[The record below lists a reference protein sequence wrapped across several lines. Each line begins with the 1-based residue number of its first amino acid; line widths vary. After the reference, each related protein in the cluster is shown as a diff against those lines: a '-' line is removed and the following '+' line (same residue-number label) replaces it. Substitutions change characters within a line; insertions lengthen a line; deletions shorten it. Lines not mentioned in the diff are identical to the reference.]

1 MPRTNRPPT
10 YRYHKARNCAVVTID
25 GRNRYLGSYG
35 SPESHEAYARLIAE
49 WNSNGKQF
57 FPTPAESSSAEQ
69 SVGEITNIRL
79 FKGLEADV
87 VFLLGLTAKDQRT
100 GKLQVYTQGSRART
114 LLYVSRLR
122 QGGAA

>member
-1 MPRTNRPPT
+1 MTQTLPT
-10 YRYHKARNCAVVTID
+10 YRYHKARDCAVVTID

-69 SVGEITNIRL
+69 SVGEIMLRYMTFATGYYVKNGEPTGEVENIRCAL
-79 FKGLEADV
+79 RSLK
-87 VFLLGLTAKDQRT
+87 
-100 GKLQVYTQGSRART
+100 KLYGCLATTVCP
-114 LLYVSRLR
+114 V
-122 QGGAA
+122 